1 LAAVILSIVSIVS
14 GRAQAAELYATSIAG
29 SQIDKVDTVANT
41 VTTYLNTPSAADSI
55 MFDSTQRVIY
65 TQLFSGQVRRF
76 DPTNSTDVA
85 IAGGFNEPADITLEP
100 GGQTMLVSEFL
111 GGKIDRVNL
120 TTNAVSTLL
129 APGANPEGLA
139 YDGARLFANLGS
151 RSGGPTGKFVAEINP
166 TTGAI
171 LATSPDLDSLDG
183 LTFDPYTGLLYATS
197 VFGNLVYS
205 IDPNNLSVVHDV
217 TSKIGSIPGPDGITT
232 DGVGNIYIA
241 SSGSLGDSHIYQLD
255 LINQTLTQ
263 KTFVNGLDD
272 LAPLSGLGSIP
283 EPSSFVLAGFGFAVL
298 AAWHWRRRKR

>member
-1 LAAVILSIVSIVS
+1 
-14 GRAQAAELYATSIAG
+14 
-29 SQIDKVDTVANT
+29 
-41 VTTYLNTPSAADSI
+41 
-55 MFDSTQRVIY
+55 
-65 TQLFSGQVRRF
+65 
-76 DPTNSTDVA
+76 
-85 IAGGFNEPADITLEP
+85 
-100 GGQTMLVSEFL
+100 
-111 GGKIDRVNL
+111 
-120 TTNAVSTLL
+120 
-129 APGANPEGLA
+129 
-139 YDGARLFANLGS
+139 
-151 RSGGPTGKFVAEINP
+151 VAEINP